1 MDALVSLTGSATI
14 KGSHDKADEPKD
26 RERTGRSWNQSE
38 SVIVLKPIQKGEGST
53 PGEREL
59 TKLADLAFFGLWS
72 YPSVHRRI
80 VKGGRTIKHE
90 VVDLIV
96 VFGKDVIL
104 FSEKDI
110 KFPSTG
116 DTKVNWGRWLRQS
129 VLGSLDQLR
138 GAERYIRS
146 GRSKL
151 FLNRKCTQPFPFA
164 LDDPE
169 LRTHLVAICR
179 NSIEP
184 AQNYFAK
191 FTEKGAPDS
200 TGSLAFSALM
210 REEQM
215 LANPFWVGDIDP
227 SKTFVHVFDEGSLN
241 LLFTELDAG
250 PDFIDYLVERERA
263 IRKEHL
269 SVIYGEEDFL
279 AVYFSNLQPNGFG
292 AYRPYRPIPA
302 NVDDFLFTLEEGMW
316 SALRNS
322 GIYAFFEG
330 QRKAAMAWKRV
341 TNDLSEAILSANVGS
356 EVSTDS
362 LTTHE
367 RVVRVMAS
375 ENRASR
381 AVLGHMLIEKFNTVP
396 GQARSARVVP
406 SLAHPKRIYIF
417 LLFPWIDAHVNYDGY
432 REERKACMK
441 LYARASQVKFP
452 SYSEIVVLG
461 ADTKGSPVSSETVLV
476 AERDPNLSDAEIAEI
491 LSMMEEH
498 QILTTFA
505 DPASLS
511 FHPITPDA
519 RIFDSFWAAP
529 PPDKLPGVNAPCYCG
544 SGRKYKKCCRP

>member
-1 MDALVSLTGSATI
+1 MMLT
-14 KGSHDKADEPKD
+14 
-26 RERTGRSWNQSE
+26 
-38 SVIVLKPIQKGEGST
+38 PIQKGEGST

-72 YPSVHRRI
+72 YPSVHRRM

-116 DTKVNWGRWLRQS
+116 DIKVNWGRWLRQS

-146 GRSKL
+146 GRSEL
-151 FLNRKCTQPFPFA
+151 FLDRKCTQPFPFA

-169 LRTHLVAICR
+169 LRVHLVAICR

-184 AQNYFAK
+184 ARTYFAK

-200 TGSLAFSALM
+200 TGSLGFSAVM

-227 SKTFVHVFDEGSLN
+227 SKTFVHVFDEGSLD
-241 LLFTELDAG
+241 LLLTELDAG

-292 AYRPYRPIPA
+292 AYRPCRPIPA
-302 NVDDFLFTLEEGMW
+302 NVDDFVLTLEEGMW
-316 SALRNS
+316 SALRYS
-322 GIYAFFEG
+322 GIYALFEG
-330 QRKAAMAWKRV
+330 QRKAAMAWKRI
-341 TNDLSEAILSANVGS
+341 TNDLSEAVLSANVGS
-356 EVSTDS
+356 EVSTES
-362 LTTHE
+362 LATHE
-367 RVVRVMAS
+367 RAVRVMAS

-381 AVLGHMLIEKFNTVP
+381 AALGHVLIEKFNTVP
-396 GQARSARVVP
+396 GQARSARVVA
-406 SLAHPKRIYIF
+406 SLTQPERIYIF
-417 LLFPWIDAHVNYDGY
+417 LLFPWIDAHVTYGGY
-432 REERKACMK
+432 RAERKACME
-441 LYARASQVKFP
+441 LYARAALVKFP
-452 SYSEIVVLG
+452 AYAEIVVLG
-461 ADTKGSPVSSETVLV
+461 ADGKGSPGSSETVMV
-476 AERDPNLSDAEIAEI
+476 AEGNPNLSEAEKAEI

-498 QILTTFA
+498 GILSTLGDSA
-505 DPASLS
+505 SISYRPSMPDP
-511 FHPITPDA
+511 
-519 RIFDSFWAAP
+519 RIFDSFWAATL
-529 PPDKLPGVNAPCYCG
+529 PDKLPGVNAPCYCG
-544 SGRKYKKCCRP
+544 SGRKFKKCCRP